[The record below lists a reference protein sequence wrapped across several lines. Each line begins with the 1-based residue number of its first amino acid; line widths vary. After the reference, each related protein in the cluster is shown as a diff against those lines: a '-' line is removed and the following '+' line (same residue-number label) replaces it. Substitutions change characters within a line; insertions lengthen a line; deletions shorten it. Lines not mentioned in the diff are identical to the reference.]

1 VAPFIVLRVAGDP
14 AAMTETVRAE
24 ARAIDK
30 DLPVY
35 DIRTMATLRSDAVAE
50 RRFILIIVA
59 AFGVLALGL
68 AAIGVYGV
76 MSLIVSER
84 TREVAVRVALGAAP
98 SRMIGLIVGQAATLA
113 AAGVAVG
120 LMVVLPLTPLLR
132 SQLYGVGAT
141 DPLTLVAVPVGLFV
155 IAALAALVP
164 ARRAAATD
172 PLVAL
177 RAE

>member
-1 VAPFIVLRVAGDP
+1 
-14 AAMTETVRAE
+14 
-24 ARAIDK
+24 
-30 DLPVY
+30 
-35 DIRTMATLRSDAVAE
+35 
-50 RRFILIIVA
+50 
-59 AFGVLALGL
+59 
-68 AAIGVYGV
+68 